1 MRDRLPYGVT
11 IGDSSGVG
19 PEILLKAFA
28 AGELT
33 WPVVVFGDTEAMRF
47 YNDHLRYGVSF
58 AFDSICRWLSTELSE
73 YHRSKNHRIERNYS
87 GQAESKS
94 RLCSPGIRH
103 RGDSRG
109 DCGRDCRDDH
119 ASHE

>member
-33 WPVVVFGDTEAMRF
+33 RPVVVFGRTEAMRC
-47 YNDHLRYGVSF
+47 YKDNLVM
-58 AFDSICRWLSTELSE
+58 A
-73 YHRSKNHRIERNYS
+73 
-87 GQAESKS
+87 
-94 RLCSPGIRH
+94 
-103 RGDSRG
+103 
-109 DCGRDCRDDH
+109 
-119 ASHE
+119 